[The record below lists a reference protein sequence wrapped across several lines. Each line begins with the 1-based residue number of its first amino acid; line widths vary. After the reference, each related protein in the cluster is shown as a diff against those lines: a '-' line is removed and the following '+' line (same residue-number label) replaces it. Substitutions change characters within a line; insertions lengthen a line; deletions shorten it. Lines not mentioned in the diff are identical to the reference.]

1 MAVCGKVGIEVMLFL
16 VKWTVAAVEAAS
28 QKEQSMANFDSD
40 RSNDLERK
48 RDSDTTTLRTET

>member
-1 MAVCGKVGIEVMLFL
+1 MLFL

>member
-40 RSNDLERK
+40 RSNDFGNREKERQ
-48 RDSDTTTLRTET
+48 RHDHA